1 MPTDLRVGFP
11 RGWTRKPQV
20 LVTNGLIQRTAP
32 AEGGTIRAHIPGYI
46 RLLAHLSCWGPQSR
60 PKNGVRWGEAL
71 RLGPL
76 RLDFGTFFA
85 HGIRA
90 IAHLDASPHP
100 TRLTFSTPQTPPMGP
115 YAMVLA
121 YWDVLGLFLYGRREA
136 PRTDS

>member
-1 MPTDLRVGFP
+1 MGYRPTPEAHNHEEADIAP
-11 RGWTRKPQV
+11 PWTRTPE
-20 LVTNGLIQRTAP
+20 LSAARERP

-71 RLGPL
+71 RLGPP
-76 RLDFGTFFA
+76 RLHFGTFFA

-100 TRLTFSTPQTPPMGP
+100 TRFDYSTFQTPLMGSH
-115 YAMVLA
+115 AMVVE
-121 YWDVLGLFLYGRREA
+121 YMDVLWLF
-136 PRTDS
+136 